1 MFGYIIVNKP
11 EMKFKE
17 YDIYHAYYCGLC
29 RSLKRKYGMTGQMSL
44 SYDMT
49 FLALLLTGLYEPKET
64 YHLGRCA
71 AHPLSKHPAV
81 ENVFT
86 EYAADMNV
94 LLTYHKCE
102 DDWKDERKLLQHA
115 YGIMLGSK
123 CKKCSPYPRKAE
135 RIAKLLE
142 KLSENEKA
150 GVEDIDLMAGIFGEI
165 MAEIF
170 AYREDE
176 WEQTLRKCGF
186 YLGKFIYLLDAY
198 EDVEEDIRKNTYN
211 PLKTKYSQEDFESFA
226 GQLLTMMIA
235 ECSRCFE
242 QLPILKNVEI
252 LRNILYSGVWYRYEM
267 VREKRRQKT
276 KQEIETDE

>member
-49 FLALLLTGLYEPKET
+49 FLTLLLTGLYEPKET

-71 AHPLSKHPAV
+71 AHPFSKHPAV

-102 DDWKDERKLLQHA
+102 DDWKDERRLFRHA
-115 YGIMLGSK
+115 YGIMLNSK
-123 CKKCSPYPRKAE
+123 CKKHSPYPQKAK
-135 RIAKLLE
+135 RIAKLLQR
-142 KLSENEKA
+142 LSENEKE
-150 GVEDIDLMAGIFGEI
+150 GVGDIDQMAGIFGEI

-170 AYREDE
+170 AYQQDE

-211 PLKTKYSQEDFESFA
+211 PLKEKYRGEDFESSA
-226 GQLLTMMIA
+226 GRLLTMMIA
-235 ECSRCFE
+235 ECSKCFE

-276 KQEIETDE
+276 KQEIEIDE

>member
-29 RSLKRKYGMTGQMSL
+29 RSLKKKYGMTGQMSL

-49 FLALLLTGLYEPKET
+49 FLAILLTGLYEPKET
-64 YHLGRCA
+64 YHLCRCA

-94 LLTYHKCE
+94 MLTYYKCE
-102 DDWKDERKLLQHA
+102 DDWKDEKKLIRHA
-115 YGIMLGSK
+115 YGILLHSK
-123 CKKCSPYPRKAE
+123 CKKCSPYPEKAE
-135 RIAKLLE
+135 KIANLLDL
-142 KLSENEKA
+142 LSQKEKA
-150 GVEDIDLMAGIFGEI
+150 GVEDIDQMAGIFGKV

-176 WEQTLRKCGF
+176 WEQTLRKMGF

-198 EDVEEDIRKNTYN
+198 EDVEEDIKKDTYN
-211 PLKTKYSQEDFESFA
+211 PLKGMFDKENFESFA
-226 GQLLTMMIA
+226 NHLLTMMIA
-235 ECSRCFE
+235 ECSKCFE

-267 VREKRRQKT
+267 VREKRKQRQ
-276 KQEIETDE
+276 KQEIEINE